1 MRSGPQVLVFPAYLN
16 NAFLNLL
23 ELSARADGFRVEGA
37 HTYDDLVAGAA
48 RLGRG
53 DTLHVH
59 WTTPI
64 AQQAQSESEARRR
77 VANLER
83 IFTGLRSR
91 GAKLVWTIHNR
102 LPHEL
107 TFRELEVALYRL
119 LASSADAIHIM
130 APHTPAAISDVATV
144 DPRKIR
150 QIAHPSYEGVYDT
163 GITCADARASFD
175 IAESD
180 RSVLFLGQIRP
191 YKGVDDLARAAARAN
206 DERGGDLVLMLAG
219 AVKEMPRA
227 EFAASLPASLRTV
240 SQLEFVDDADI
251 ARWFRAADVAC
262 FPYRAILNSGSLH
275 LAATFRVPVILPGD
289 PFLRDQFAGEA
300 WVAFFDP
307 AGPEASIAELLAGD
321 PFAGVTDRDFDA
333 FLAPIAPW
341 DISREYSTL
350 LTSLASAPSSLS
362 RV

>member
-1 MRSGPQVLVFPAYLN
+1 MLVFPAYLN
-16 NAFLNLL
+16 NAFLNLI
-23 ELSARADGFRVEGA
+23 ELSARADGFEVTGA
-37 HTYDDLVAGAA
+37 HTFDDLVAGAA

-64 AQQAQSESEARRR
+64 AQQAQSEAEAARR
-77 VANLER
+77 VARLER
-83 IFTGLRSR
+83 LFAGLRSR
-91 GAKLVWTIHNR
+91 GAKLVWTVHNR

-107 TFRELEVALYRL
+107 TFPELEVRLYRL

-163 GITCADARASFD
+163 GITRTQARASFE
-175 IAESD
+175 ISEHERA
-180 RSVLFLGQIRP
+180 VLFLGQIRP
-191 YKGVDDLARAAARAN
+191 YKGVDDLARATARAN
-206 DERGGDLVLMLAG
+206 ARRGGDLVLMLAG

-227 EFAASLPASLRTV
+227 EFAASLPTEQRTI
-240 SQLEFVDDADI
+240 SHLGFVDDADI

-262 FPYRAILNSGSLH
+262 FPYRAILNSGSVH

-289 PFLRDQFAGEA
+289 AHLREQFAGEP
-300 WVAFFDP
+300 WVRFFDP
-307 AGPEASIAELLAGD
+307 ADPESSIADLLADD
-321 PFAGVTDRDFDA
+321 PFAGLTDGDFDA

-341 DISREYSTL
+341 DISRQYSAM
-350 LTSLASAPSSLS
+350 LTSLAGAA
-362 RV
+362 

>member
-1 MRSGPQVLVFPAYLN
+1 VLVFPAYLN

-23 ELSARADGFRVEGA
+23 ELSARADGFDVAGA
-37 HTYDDLVAGAA
+37 HTFDDLVAGAG

-64 AQQAQSESEARRR
+64 AQQAQSESAAARR
-77 VANLER
+77 VARLER
-83 IFTGLRSR
+83 LFAALRSR
-91 GAKLVWTIHNR
+91 GAKLVWTVHNR

-107 TFRELEVALYRL
+107 TFPALEVQLYRL

-130 APHTPAAISDVATV
+130 APHTPAAISDVVTI

-163 GITCADARASFD
+163 GVTREEARASFD
-175 IAESD
+175 ISD
-180 RSVLFLGQIRP
+180 EERSVLFLGQIRP
-191 YKGVDDLARAAARAN
+191 YKGVDDLARATARAN
-206 DERGGDLVLMLAG
+206 ERRGGDLVLMLAG

-227 EFAASLPASLRTV
+227 EFAASLPEEQRTI
-240 SQLEFVDDADI
+240 SHLGFVDDADI

-262 FPYRAILNSGSLH
+262 FPYRAILNSGSVH

-289 PFLRDQFAGEA
+289 AYLREQFAGEP
-300 WVAFFDP
+300 WVTFFDP
-307 AGPEASIAELLAGD
+307 AAPESSIADLLSGD
-321 PFAGVTDRDFDA
+321 PFAGLTDRDFDA
-333 FLAPIAPW
+333 FLDPIAPW
-341 DISREYSTL
+341 DISREYSAM
-350 LTSLASAPSSLS
+350 LTSLAGAP
-362 RV
+362 

>member
-16 NAFLNLL
+16 NAFLNLI
-23 ELSARADGFRVEGA
+23 ELSARADGFEVTGA
-37 HTYDDLVAGAA
+37 HTFDDLVAGAA

-64 AQQAQSESEARRR
+64 AQQAQSEAEAARR
-77 VANLER
+77 VARLER
-83 IFTGLRSR
+83 LFAGLRSR
-91 GAKLVWTIHNR
+91 GAKLVWTVHNR

-107 TFRELEVALYRL
+107 TFPELEVRLYRL

-163 GITCADARASFD
+163 GITRTQARASFE
-175 IAESD
+175 ISEHERA
-180 RSVLFLGQIRP
+180 VLFLGQIRP
-191 YKGVDDLARAAARAN
+191 YKGVDDLARATARAN
-206 DERGGDLVLMLAG
+206 ARRGGDLVLMLAG

-227 EFAASLPASLRTV
+227 EFAASLPTEQRTI
-240 SQLEFVDDADI
+240 SHLGFVDDADI

-262 FPYRAILNSGSLH
+262 FPYRAILNSGSVH

-289 PFLRDQFAGEA
+289 AHLREQFAGEP
-300 WVAFFDP
+300 WVRFFDP
-307 AGPEASIAELLAGD
+307 ADPESSIADLLADD
-321 PFAGVTDRDFDA
+321 PFAGLTDGDFDA

-341 DISREYSTL
+341 DISRQYSAML
-350 LTSLASAPSSLS
+350 ASLAGAA
-362 RV
+362 

>member
-1 MRSGPQVLVFPAYLN
+1 MLVFPAYLN
-16 NAFLNLL
+16 NAFLNLI
-23 ELSARADGFRVEGA
+23 ELSARADGFEVTGA
-37 HTYDDLVAGAA
+37 HTFDDLVAGAA

-64 AQQAQSESEARRR
+64 AQQAQSEAEAARR
-77 VANLER
+77 VARLER
-83 IFTGLRSR
+83 LFAGLRSR
-91 GAKLVWTIHNR
+91 GAKLVWTVHNR

-107 TFRELEVALYRL
+107 TFPELEVRLYRL

-163 GITCADARASFD
+163 GITRTQARASFE
-175 IAESD
+175 ISEHERA
-180 RSVLFLGQIRP
+180 VLFLGQIRP
-191 YKGVDDLARAAARAN
+191 YKGVDDLARATARAN
-206 DERGGDLVLMLAG
+206 ARRGGDLVLMLAG

-227 EFAASLPASLRTV
+227 EFAASLPTEQRTI
-240 SQLEFVDDADI
+240 SHLGFVDDADI

-262 FPYRAILNSGSLH
+262 FPYRAILNSGSVH

-289 PFLRDQFAGEA
+289 AHLRKQFAGEP
-300 WVAFFDP
+300 WVRFFDP
-307 AGPEASIAELLAGD
+307 ADPESSIADLLADD
-321 PFAGVTDRDFDA
+321 PFAGLTDGDFDA

-341 DISREYSTL
+341 DISRQYSAM
-350 LTSLASAPSSLS
+350 LTSLAGAA
-362 RV
+362 

>member
-16 NAFLNLL
+16 NAFLNLI
-23 ELSARADGFRVEGA
+23 ELSARADGFDVTGA
-37 HTYDDLVAGAA
+37 HTFDDLVAGAA

-64 AQQAQSESEARRR
+64 AQQAQSEAEAARR
-77 VANLER
+77 VARLER
-83 IFTGLRSR
+83 LFAGLRSR
-91 GAKLVWTIHNR
+91 GAKLVWTVHNR

-107 TFRELEVALYRL
+107 TFPELEVRLYRL

-163 GITCADARASFD
+163 GITRTQARASFE
-175 IAESD
+175 ISEHERA
-180 RSVLFLGQIRP
+180 VLFLGQIRP
-191 YKGVDDLARAAARAN
+191 YKGVDDLARATARAN
-206 DERGGDLVLMLAG
+206 ARRGGDLVLMLAG

-227 EFAASLPASLRTV
+227 EFAASLPTEQRTI
-240 SQLEFVDDADI
+240 SHLGFVDDADI

-262 FPYRAILNSGSLH
+262 FPYRAILNSGSVH

-289 PFLRDQFAGEA
+289 AHLREQFAGEP
-300 WVAFFDP
+300 WVRFFDP
-307 AGPEASIAELLAGD
+307 ADPESSIADLLADD
-321 PFAGVTDRDFDA
+321 PFAGLTDGDFDA

-341 DISREYSTL
+341 DISRQYSAM
-350 LTSLASAPSSLS
+350 LTSLAGAA
-362 RV
+362 

>member
-1 MRSGPQVLVFPAYLN
+1 MLVFPAYLN
-16 NAFLNLL
+16 NAFLNLI
-23 ELSARADGFRVEGA
+23 ELSARADGFEVTGA
-37 HTYDDLVAGAA
+37 HTFDDLVAGAA

-64 AQQAQSESEARRR
+64 AQQAQSEAEAARR
-77 VANLER
+77 VARLER
-83 IFTGLRSR
+83 LFAGLRSR
-91 GAKLVWTIHNR
+91 GAKLVWTVHNR

-107 TFRELEVALYRL
+107 TFPELEVRLYRL

-163 GITCADARASFD
+163 GITRTQARASFE
-175 IAESD
+175 ISEHERA
-180 RSVLFLGQIRP
+180 VLFLGQIRP
-191 YKGVDDLARAAARAN
+191 YKGVDDLARATARAN
-206 DERGGDLVLMLAG
+206 ARRGGDLVLMLAG

-227 EFAASLPASLRTV
+227 EFAASLPTEQRTI
-240 SQLEFVDDADI
+240 SHLGFVDDADI

-262 FPYRAILNSGSLH
+262 FPYRAILNSGSVH

-289 PFLRDQFAGEA
+289 AHLREQFAGEP
-300 WVAFFDP
+300 WVRFFDP
-307 AGPEASIAELLAGD
+307 ADPESSIADLLADD
-321 PFAGVTDRDFDA
+321 PFAGLTDGDFDA

-341 DISREYSTL
+341 DISRQYSAML
-350 LTSLASAPSSLS
+350 ASLAGAA
-362 RV
+362 

>member
-1 MRSGPQVLVFPAYLN
+1 MLVFPAYLN
-16 NAFLNLL
+16 NAFLNLI
-23 ELSARADGFRVEGA
+23 ELSARADGFDVTGA
-37 HTYDDLVAGAA
+37 HTFDDLVAGAA

-64 AQQAQSESEARRR
+64 AQQAQSEAEAARR
-77 VANLER
+77 VARLER
-83 IFTGLRSR
+83 LFAGLRSR
-91 GAKLVWTIHNR
+91 GAKLVWTVHNR

-107 TFRELEVALYRL
+107 TFPELEVRLYRL

-163 GITCADARASFD
+163 GITRTQARASFE
-175 IAESD
+175 ISEHERA
-180 RSVLFLGQIRP
+180 VLFLGQIRP
-191 YKGVDDLARAAARAN
+191 YKGVDDLARATARAN
-206 DERGGDLVLMLAG
+206 ARRGGDLVLMLAG

-227 EFAASLPASLRTV
+227 EFAASLPTEQRTI
-240 SQLEFVDDADI
+240 SHLGFVDDADI

-262 FPYRAILNSGSLH
+262 FPYRAILNSGSVH

-289 PFLRDQFAGEA
+289 AHLREQFAGEP
-300 WVAFFDP
+300 WVRFFDP
-307 AGPEASIAELLAGD
+307 ADPESSIADLLADD
-321 PFAGVTDRDFDA
+321 PFAGLTDGDFDA

-341 DISREYSTL
+341 DISRQYSAM
-350 LTSLASAPSSLS
+350 LTSLAGAA
-362 RV
+362 